1 MYKRKIY
8 DTIINR
14 LGEQRM
20 FIQVIMGPRQI
31 GKSTVIKQVLDDLN
45 KPFLFYSADTI
56 SSTSSTWIS
65 DCWNNARLQ
74 MRTQGLEE
82 MILVVV
88 S

>member
-8 DTIINR
+8 DTIIKR

-31 GKSTVIKQVLDDLN
+31 GKSTVIKQVLDDLS

-56 SSTSSTWIS
+56 PQHLPLGLAIVGI
-65 DCWNNARLQ
+65 
-74 MRTQGLEE
+74 MRVFKCAHKDLKK
-82 MILVVV
+82 
-88 S
+88 

>member
-8 DTIINR
+8 DTIIKR

-45 KPFLFYSADTI
+45 KPFLFYSADTLQRELI
-56 SSTSSTWIS
+56 SRRNIHSMVACRRRFGYI
-65 DCWNNARLQ
+65 DPR
-74 MRTQGLEE
+74 
-82 MILVVV
+82 VV
-88 S
+88 